1 MFAGALCAAT
11 ARQQRLFFPTTIL
24 IAAFFV
30 MNIPARATDIDTEH
44 LFGFTTGS
52 DVGKSGELEIENE
65 TAGGFGKQAGSY
77 AALSHTVEAKFTPVD
92 NFRVGVAT
100 ALAYFDI
107 TGVPGLGNRQQSGLQ
122 GFSLDLQY
130 RLIEPERGPFAVT
143 IIAEPRWGRFDDV
156 SGEPVTTHGGTLTL
170 AMDRE
175 LLAERLFVAFNA
187 LYDSSV
193 SQFRGSGDWQSQSK
207 TGFSAALSGQI
218 RPALFVGGEVRYLRA
233 YDGLALDAFA
243 GQAVFAGP
251 TMYLQINQRLSLSA
265 AWNLQI
271 LGRPAAGGGS
281 LDLTHFERQQATV
294 RLGLHF

>member
-1 MFAGALCAAT
+1 MFAGAHCAAT
-11 ARQQRLFFPTTIL
+11 ARQQFPFFPGTIL
-24 IAAFFV
+24 IAAIFV
-30 MNIPARATDIDTEH
+30 MNIPARAGDIDTEH

-52 DVGKSGELEIENE
+52 DVGSRGELEIENE

-100 ALAYFDI
+100 ALAYFNI

-122 GFSLDLQY
+122 GFSLDLQC
-130 RLIEPERGPFAVT
+130 RLIEPGHGPFALT
-143 IIAEPRWGRFDDV
+143 IIAEPRWGRFDDI
-156 SGEPVTTHGGTLTL
+156 SGEPVTTHGSTLTL

-175 LLAERLFVAFNA
+175 LIAGRLFGAVNV
-187 LYDSSV
+187 LYDTAA
-193 SQFRGSGDWQSQSK
+193 SQIRSSGDWQPQSK
-207 TGFSAALSGQI
+207 TGFSVALSGQI
-218 RPALFVGGEVRYLRA
+218 QPALFVGGEIRYLRA
-233 YDGLALDAFA
+233 YGGLALDAFA

-271 LGRPAAGGGS
+271 SGRSAAGSGA
-281 LDLTHFERQQATV
+281 LDLTHFERQEATI
-294 RLGLHF
+294 RLGFHF

>member
-1 MFAGALCAAT
+1 MFAGAHCAAT
-11 ARQQRLFFPTTIL
+11 ARQQFPFFPGTIL
-24 IAAFFV
+24 IAAIFA
-30 MNIPARATDIDTEH
+30 MIIPARAADIDTEH

-107 TGVPGLGNRQQSGLQ
+107 TGVPGLGDRQQSGLQ
-122 GFSLDLQY
+122 GVSFNLQY
-130 RLIEPERGPFAVT
+130 RLIAPERGPFAVT

-193 SQFRGSGDWQSQSK
+193 SQIRGSGDWQPQSK

-218 RPALFVGGEVRYLRA
+218 RPALFVGGEIRYLRA

-271 LGRPAAGGGS
+271 LGRLAVGGGS
-281 LDLTHFERQQATV
+281 LDLTHFERQEATI

>member
-11 ARQQRLFFPTTIL
+11 ARQQFPFFPGTIL
-24 IAAFFV
+24 IAAFFA
-30 MNIPARATDIDTEH
+30 MNIPVRAAEIDTEH

-52 DVGKSGELEIENE
+52 DVGKAGELEIENE
-65 TAGGFGKQAGSY
+65 TVGGFGKQAGSY
-77 AALSHTVEAKFTPVD
+77 TALSHTVEAKFTPTD

-107 TGVPGLGNRQQSGLQ
+107 TGVPGLGNRQQGGLQ
-122 GFSLDLQY
+122 GVSLDLQY
-130 RLIEPERGPFAVT
+130 RLITPERGPFAVT

-175 LLAERLFVAFNA
+175 LLAERLFAAFNA
-187 LYDSSV
+187 FYDSSAT
-193 SQFRGSGDWQSQSK
+193 QLRGSGDWQSQSQ

-233 YDGLALDAFA
+233 YDGLALNAFA

-271 LGRPAAGGGS
+271 LGRSAAGGGS
-281 LDLTHFERQQATV
+281 LDLTHFERQEATV